1 MDNWVIEYLSKIINS
16 LTMRHSEKLQ
26 LRNRRIEI
34 RLTEEEY
41 ARIAEKSVGFCS
53 KGHYIRSAIREF
65 SDINAK
71 QRLAMIDELAGF
83 YKEHREFLSHISGNL
98 NQAVKRANE
107 LSLAGLLTPA
117 YLSQV
122 LMPSIDDTKK
132 FLDTLQGELRKVS
145 EKVYRKFM
153 KGSW

>member
-1 MDNWVIEYLSKIINS
+1 MK
-16 LTMRHSEKLQ
+16 HSEKLQ

-34 RLTEEEY
+34 RLTEKEY

-98 NQAVKRANE
+98 NQTVKRANE
-107 LSLAGLLTPA
+107 LAVSGLLTPA

-122 LMPSIDDTKK
+122 VMPSIEKTKK
-132 FLDTLQGELRKVS
+132 ALDSFFRDLTKVT
-145 EKVYRKFM
+145 EKVYRRSM
-153 KGSW
+153 KHDF